1 MKIIEWHK
9 GRVAWFKRKTG
20 ISDYGLLW
28 YTFIKGVI
36 IGAVIIL
43 LTGCGTLPAVV
54 GTSAS
59 TYESYKT
66 ITFVKGGVDLSLA
79 ASGEKTTDDR
89 ILSKITGYDCKI
101 SRILDEKRLEAICE
115 EIKVF
120 PPEETNIDKN
130 EKK

>member
-1 MKIIEWHK
+1 MKIIDWHK
-9 GRVAWFKRKTG
+9 GRIVWFKRKTG

-43 LTGCGTLPAVV
+43 LTGCGTAPAWLA
-54 GTSAS
+54 TSGGAYS
-59 TYESYKT
+59 EYKV
-66 ITFVKGGVDLSLA
+66 ITFSKTGLDLGLSANDLP
-79 ASGEKTTDDR
+79 TTNDFM
-89 ILSKITGYDCKI
+89 LSKITGYDCKI